1 MAVGKQ
7 NAYIWHGRENSSGN
21 DRKSCKK
28 VSGEKTCLKKSQD
41 KMSLQIKSRALDSS
55 DFFSLNS
62 MEAVNKVL
70 RSLRKYIRRKKFL
83 NLVKMRIKSEAFS

>member
-70 RSLRKYIRRKKFL
+70 RSLKGVFAKNERGYRLNAIKKRF
-83 NLVKMRIKSEAFS
+83 